1 MEFKNSVAVVTGGS
15 SGLGEA
21 IVVRIVE
28 NGGRAAIFDLSEE
41 KGNAL
46 VEKLGAEYVVFLKT
60 NVTSEEE
67 VKDAI
72 EHSN

>member
-46 VEKLGAEYVVFLKT
+46 VEKLGAE
-60 NVTSEEE
+60 
-67 VKDAI
+67 
-72 EHSN
+72 